1 MLNKNL
7 LISIM
12 KLHGDTQEALANYLD
27 MSLPSV
33 NQRIAGN
40 VEFKAS
46 EIAKVK
52 EKYNLTDE
60 QVTAIF
66 FN

>member
-1 MLNKNL
+1 
-7 LISIM
+7 M
-12 KLHGDTQEALANYLD
+12 KLHGDTQEVLANYLE

-40 VEFKAS
+40 VEFKAR